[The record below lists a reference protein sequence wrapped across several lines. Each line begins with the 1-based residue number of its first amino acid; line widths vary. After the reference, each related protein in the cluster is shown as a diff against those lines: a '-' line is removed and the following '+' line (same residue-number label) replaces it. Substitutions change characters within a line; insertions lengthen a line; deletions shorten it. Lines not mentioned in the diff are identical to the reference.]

1 MILNTKQMMERRCK
15 TMAENMNV
23 ENEVAE
29 NVAFEEMENAEE
41 FGNVKDFLTGV
52 GIGVGVVAGI
62 VAIAT

>member
-1 MILNTKQMMERRCK
+1 
-15 TMAENMNV
+15 MAENMNV